1 MNGGY
6 VMKINKNELHSMI
19 NQIDDD
25 LLREAQEGYGREKS
39 HMMQRIIPVAACI
52 LIMISGI
59 VGAALKNG
67 VAQQYIS
74 PVWTAWSDRPL
85 LELLSAQK
93 RHLSIDSTY

>member
-1 MNGGY
+1 
-6 VMKINKNELHSMI
+6 MKINKNELHSMI

-59 VGAALKNG
+59 VGAALKNRQILHHG
-67 VAQQYIS
+67 RAVQHPS
-74 PVWTAWSDRPL
+74 RKP
-85 LELLSAQK
+85 
-93 RHLSIDSTY
+93 

>member
-1 MNGGY
+1 
-6 VMKINKNELHSMI
+6 MKINKNELHSMI

-67 VAQQYIS
+67 CG
-74 PVWTAWSDRPL
+74 SDRFCITVGQCNIRHGNR
-85 LELLSAQK
+85 SGGK
-93 RHLSIDSTY
+93 RCEND